1 MDNIL
6 EWPDMTSIEEEAAA
20 WIIMLDGEEAFSE
33 HNKTA
38 LREWLSRSPEHVETL
53 KKLNTFWAD
62 NSLTELL
69 EPALASA
76 AVKANSAPQNSLSW
90 MGAWR
95 SMSAVSVVLML
106 GLALI
111 VGDAFLGESRT
122 ASNGLYATA
131 VGEQKSIGL
140 ADGSIVELNTNSQ
153 MKVEY
158 SEGFRN
164 IHLIQGEMHF
174 NVAKDPASP
183 FRVYAR
189 NSRVQAVG
197 TAFTVYLAEQDV
209 QVYVTEGRVALAG
222 LQALA
227 PTATGPSILAKPSQL
242 GGANKTLNVD
252 TYVASKV
259 QELGTLDLGQGA
271 RLKAKHASSTLISD
285 ALLELVATPENDD
298 LAKRLAWRDGLLVF
312 SGETLEQVVAE
323 VGRYTTMHIVLSSP
337 EIRDIEIAGQVH
349 VGDTESM
356 FKALESNF
364 GLTVNRLSYNRVEVT
379 VE

>member
-1 MDNIL
+1 MENII
-6 EWPDMTSIEEEAAA
+6 EWPDTTCLEEEAAA
-20 WIIMLDGEEAFSE
+20 WIVMLDGEEKFSE
-33 HNKTA
+33 HNKIA
-38 LREWLSRSPEHVETL
+38 LREWLSRSPEHVDML
-53 KKLNTFWAD
+53 NKLNAFWAD

-69 EPALASA
+69 EPSLASV
-76 AVKANSAPQNSLSW
+76 AVKSRVQWPFIS
-90 MGAWR
+90 AWR
-95 SMSAVSVVLML
+95 PMAALSMVLML

-111 VGDAFLGESRT
+111 FGEGLLGGSRT

-131 VGEQKSIGL
+131 VGEQKSIEL

-174 NVAKDPASP
+174 NVAKDPVSP

-227 PTATGPSILAKPSQL
+227 PTATGPSIPAKPSQL

-259 QELGTLDLGQGA
+259 QELGTLDLGRGA
-271 RLKAKHASSTLISD
+271 RLKTSDAVSTLNSG
-285 ALLELVATPENDD
+285 ALLERIASPENDD

-323 VGRYTTMHIVLSSP
+323 VSRYTTVHIELSSP

-364 GLTVNRLSYNRVEVT
+364 GLKVNRLSYNLVEVT
-379 VE
+379 VK